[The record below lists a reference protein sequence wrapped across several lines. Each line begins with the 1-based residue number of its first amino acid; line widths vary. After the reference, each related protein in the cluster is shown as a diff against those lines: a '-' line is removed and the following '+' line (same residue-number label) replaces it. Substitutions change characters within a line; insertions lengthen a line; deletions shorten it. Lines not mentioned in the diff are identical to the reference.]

1 MVAISVSATIAI
13 LVILMEESHCGPKSP
28 SIPFAGAA
36 LNQQMPSLHKDR
48 ATFFAEGLMGTQV
61 RASEPRTWRIPTVL
75 ILKDTLNDKDFFTT
89 KMPVGVEIRLRRPA
103 Y

>member
-48 ATFFAEGLMGTQV
+48 ATFFAERLV
-61 RASEPRTWRIPTVL
+61 RAQMWASEPRACRIATML
-75 ILKDTLNDKDFFTT
+75 ILKDTLNDKNLFAA
-89 KMPVGVEIRLRRPA
+89 KMPVWIEIRLRRPA